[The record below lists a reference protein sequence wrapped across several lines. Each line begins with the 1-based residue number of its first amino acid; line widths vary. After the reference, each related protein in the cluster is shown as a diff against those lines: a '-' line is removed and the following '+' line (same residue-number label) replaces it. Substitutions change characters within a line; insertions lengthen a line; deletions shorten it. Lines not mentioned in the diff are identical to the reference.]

1 MPDATFAFKDSLFR
15 LVPLEEETLASK
27 FVWGQVLSENLAR
40 LAVNHFATK
49 HYLTQQ
55 VLPAI
60 DKDLKTLEEYASQ
73 FDDEKAESFNDWMS
87 SYKQVQNGRGTQ
99 QFRHRILMILLT
111 FRMYGTLQMTLSA
124 MRTLIPFGRTAS
136 WIVSS
141 MHCLP
146 RLVDKST
153 KTFILRWLSKLYVSF
168 SAMIR
173 SVLCLQACEI
183 QSM

>member
-1 MPDATFAFKDSLFR
+1 MGDLSTCGSADYIVISHKVNTNWWRRWPRLSAKYPIWNRIWCRNVSLYCPIQYLFSKAHFLR

-73 FDDEKAESFNDWMS
+73 FDDEKAQSFNDWMTA
-87 SYKQVQNGRGTQ
+87 YKQVQNGLGT
-99 QFRHRILMILLT
+99 R
-111 FRMYGTLQMTLSA
+111 
-124 MRTLIPFGRTAS
+124 
-136 WIVSS
+136 
-141 MHCLP
+141 
-146 RLVDKST
+146 
-153 KTFILRWLSKLYVSF
+153 
-168 SAMIR
+168 
-173 SVLCLQACEI
+173 
-183 QSM
+183 